1 MSSTNDRDELWVSD
15 AATKTCFG
23 CERVFAVAR
32 RRHHCRRCGACV
44 CDRCSGK
51 RVRSST
57 LSSSRDLAEPPMGS
71 DEGSVSNEWAD
82 SKGER
87 LDTLL
92 SRRVCVP
99 CAREIDAQRPR

>member
-1 MSSTNDRDELWVSD
+1 MVCSRPFTIM
-15 AATKTCFG
+15 
-23 CERVFAVAR
+23 R
-32 RRHHCRRCGACV
+32 RKHHCRRCGACV

>member
-1 MSSTNDRDELWVSD
+1 MASVHCVCE
-15 AATKTCFG
+15 AGFAGQG
-23 CERVFAVAR
+23 CEFV
-32 RRHHCRRCGACV
+32 RCPSACSGHGRCDVSGACV